1 MKPLCILMEYAA
13 YGSMKDYLA
22 YCRRVMQAHAEG
34 LASPTLEEAYPSA
47 AASNGEALRQ
57 SMLMGD
63 YPQLQQLGAS
73 SEGNDYQY
81 DPMVVSRTRR
91 LIQMLK
97 LEGFAPDEAHMSYNH
112 LAPHAGAN
120 AAALSVYD
128 KLYPQSQCV
137 YRPCLETYNYACY
150 RGAANIGPKHNPE
163 QEYYNAGEGQGDAA
177 VTSGE
182 PSPPVFSSPEPS
194 HSLSPSQKDTTKLLR
209 SSSPPPIRITDGTT
223 GTRSESTPVRKKKK
237 VGPVLSTP
245 HFSTQD
251 HMRDF
256 TSMSA
261 SQDNVFEAPNELGSS
276 NLLAPSKEN
285 MRESMISFP
294 DGYIY
299 APPSTIH
306 GGHSTTHS
314 VGEMDGAVAASEEVV
329 VKKEKEPAPIV
340 EDMITHLDLLDFALQ
355 IARGMDHLQRMQV
368 CVHSSCNLSCY
379 YPLLLL
385 PFSHLSSS
393 PLTLLLLLFP
403 PSLPLSPSFF
413 TSPPLSTP
421 PLSLSTSTHS
431 AYIVI

>member
-1 MKPLCILMEYAA
+1 MEYAA

-47 AASNGEALRQ
+47 AASSGDALRQ
-57 SMLMGD
+57 SMLMGE
-63 YPQLQQLGAS
+63 YPQLQQLGVL

-91 LIQMLK
+91 LVQMLK
-97 LEGFAPDEAHMSYNH
+97 LEGFAPDEAQMSYNH
-112 LAPHAGAN
+112 LAPHPGAN

-150 RGAANIGPKHNPE
+150 RGAASKGLKHIPE

-177 VTSGE
+177 VASGE
-182 PSPPVFSSPEPS
+182 PSPPVFSSPEPPQS
-194 HSLSPSQKDTTKLLR
+194 QSPSTKDTTKLIR
-209 SSSPPPIRITDGTT
+209 TSTPPPIQITDGTT
-223 GTRSESTPVRKKKK
+223 GTRSVSTPVKKKK
-237 VGPVLSTP
+237 VGAVLSVP
-245 HFSTQD
+245 HFSTHD
-251 HMRDF
+251 NMHDL

-276 NLLAPSKEN
+276 NLLAPSKEH

-314 VGEMDGAVAASEEVV
+314 VGEMEGATAAAVEVV
-329 VKKEKEPAPIV
+329 GKKQKEPAPFV
-340 EDMITHLDLLDFALQ
+340 EDMISHLDLLDFALQ

-368 CVHSSCNLSCY
+368 CVHSSNKSVL
-379 YPLLLL
+379 
-385 PFSHLSSS
+385 
-393 PLTLLLLLFP
+393 
-403 PSLPLSPSFF
+403 
-413 TSPPLSTP
+413 
-421 PLSLSTSTHS
+421 
-431 AYIVI
+431 